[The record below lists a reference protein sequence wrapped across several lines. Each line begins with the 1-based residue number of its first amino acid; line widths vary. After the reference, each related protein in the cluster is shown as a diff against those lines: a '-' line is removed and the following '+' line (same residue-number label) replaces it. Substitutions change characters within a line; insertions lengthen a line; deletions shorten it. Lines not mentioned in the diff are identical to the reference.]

1 MVPCGAPADAG
12 RDGRVAFARSSLDTA
27 ATALAVLGPSAT
39 LERGYAIVRR
49 EPDGLIVR
57 SVGLTKGLTGTV
69 RSLKAGEVKEFTEVV
84 DRARHTA
91 LERLIDHARQL
102 GGNAVLGVRFDS
114 SDLGNG
120 LAEIV
125 AYGTAAT
132 VRPASSS

>member
-1 MVPCGAPADAG
+1 MTGGPAVG
-12 RDGRVAFARSSLDTA
+12 MPTSTTFELPGYRV
-27 ATALAVLGPSAT
+27 
-39 LERGYAIVRR
+39 ERTHGLSW
-49 EPDGLIVR
+49 GLIVR

-132 VRPASSS
+132 VRPA

>member
-1 MVPCGAPADAG
+1 MTGGAADG
-12 RDGRVAFARSSLDTA
+12 MPTSTTFELPGYTVERT
-27 ATALAVLGPSAT
+27 LGLSW
-39 LERGYAIVRR
+39 
-49 EPDGLIVR
+49 GLIVR

-84 DRARHTA
+84 DRAR
-91 LERLIDHARQL
+91 QL
-102 GGNAVLGVRFDS
+102 GGNAVLGGRFDS

-132 VRPASSS
+132 VRPA

>member
-1 MVPCGAPADAG
+1 MTGGQAAG
-12 RDGRVAFARSSLDTA
+12 IPTSTTFELPGYTVEQT
-27 ATALAVLGPSAT
+27 LGLSW
-39 LERGYAIVRR
+39 
-49 EPDGLIVR
+49 GLIVR

-91 LERLIDHARQL
+91 LERLVDHAQQL

-125 AYGTAAT
+125 AYGTAARVT
-132 VRPASSS
+132 RV